1 MLLFRRIEII
11 NFACFEEVAIE
22 PSIDPRK
29 PLTLIRAE
37 NGSGKTTLLRAI
49 RWGMYGEKGLPG
61 DDTKQFSLHPAGWHP
76 DKGGVETCVSIRFE
90 NDGSSRRHTEGKE
103 TNTAYHLKRT
113 VKTISK
119 ELSHKDEVDFQRV
132 GETAQLL
139 VQGSDGSW
147 QPHDTGVDSV
157 IAELLPWDLRDF
169 FLMNADEAAD
179 YVGGS
184 ENKMIQRKDVI
195 DKTSFAVQA
204 LLGLDIFEKATHR
217 VQKIAHDFQR
227 DATKIIN
234 DNTLN
239 LKQGEL
245 NSLRSTESEISQ
257 LIESRKGDKSDIEDR
272 LLRARNDLEMMV
284 GRGGAN
290 EELKKRLEENR
301 ANRVKAL
308 KQQHDAVR
316 LLSGELSAIDLLGS
330 LAAREVSYVCKELQP
345 LYDDGSIPI
354 AHLEFVKSLLD
365 KGTCVCGEDLVR
377 SDKHRRCVSD
387 LISRSHQKKEQANHL
402 ARVLDAAKA
411 LSRYKNGQDWD
422 DRCTEHEANISDLD
436 NYINELDDSKRDIDL
451 KLNAIDDHELQLK
464 RTEIDMLEKQI
475 QNMSKTLTLEED
487 KLKQIQTKRNELDG
501 IIRGMQRGIREANR
515 LTLCQSTA
523 EMFEKI
529 LSVAYITIRD
539 TQVSELGQEMNRLF
553 ARMAANVFDDKAEEG
568 NLSKATIRMI
578 AKVGLRPLDDERGK
592 FEIFARNSRGR
603 SMPPTEINGA
613 SRRILALSFV
623 LALCKVS
630 GTRAPLIADSLLNF
644 MSGVVRTN
652 TLRVTSKFASQP
664 ILLLT
669 GSDLD
674 SQNDV
679 DLLNEFAGV
688 TYTLTGQWQHE
699 DFGGDVMNL
708 TTKKQV
714 SLVCRCGP
722 REYCKICKRKGQAE
736 ISGWRFRQYEGL

>member
-1 MLLFRRIEII
+1 MILIRRIEIT
-11 NFACFEEVAIE
+11 NFACFEAVEIE
-22 PSIDPRK
+22 PSVNPSK

-90 NDGSSRRHTEGKE
+90 NDGSSRLHMEGKQ
-103 TNTAYHLKRT
+103 TSTAYHLKRT
-113 VKTISK
+113 VKTISR
-119 ELSHKDEVDFQRV
+119 EHSHKDEIDFQRI
-132 GETAQLL
+132 GEMAQLL

-147 QPHDTGVDSV
+147 HPHDTGVDSV

-169 FLMNADEAAD
+169 FLMDADEAAD

-184 ENKMIQRKDVI
+184 ENKMVQRKDVI

-204 LLGLDIFEKATHR
+204 LLGLDIFKKATDR

-239 LKQGEL
+239 QKQGEL
-245 NSLRSTESEISQ
+245 NSLRSTESKISQ
-257 LIESRKGDKSDIEDR
+257 QIELSKIDKSDIEDR

-284 GRGGAN
+284 GRVGAN

-301 ANRVKAL
+301 ANRMKAL
-308 KQQHDAVR
+308 KQQRDTVR

-330 LAAREVSYVCKELQP
+330 LAAREVSYVCRELQP

-354 AHLEFVKSLLD
+354 VHLEFVKNLLD
-365 KGTCVCGEDLVR
+365 KGTCVCGEDLTR
-377 SDKHRRCVSD
+377 SAKHRKCVSD
-387 LISRSHQKKEQANHL
+387 LILRSHQKKERANHL
-402 ARVLDAAKA
+402 AQVLDAAKA
-411 LSRYKNGQDWD
+411 LTRYKNGEDWD
-422 DRCTEHEANISDLD
+422 DRCTEHEGNISYLD
-436 NYINELDDSKRDIDL
+436 NYINELNDSKRDIDL

-464 RTEIDMLEKQI
+464 RNEIHMLENQI
-475 QNMSKTLTLEED
+475 QRMSKTLTLDED
-487 KLKQIQTKRNELDG
+487 KLKQIQTRRNELDG
-501 IIRGMQRGIREANR
+501 TIRGMQRGMREARR
-515 LTLCQSTA
+515 LTLCQNTA

-529 LSVAYITIRD
+529 LSVAYVTIRN
-539 TQVSELGQEMNRLF
+539 TQVKELGQEMNRLF
-553 ARMAANVFDDKAEEG
+553 ARMAANVFDDKAEEE

-578 AKVGLRPLDDERGK
+578 AEVGLRPFDDERGK

-652 TLRVTSKFASQP
+652 TLRVTSMFASQP

-674 SQNDV
+674 SQHEV
-679 DLLNEFAGV
+679 DLVSEFADV

-699 DFGGDVMNL
+699 DFGGDVLNL
-708 TTKKQV
+708 TNKSQV

-722 REYCKICKRKGQAE
+722 REYCKTCERKGQAE
-736 ISGWRFRQYEGL
+736 FPGWRFRQSEEL